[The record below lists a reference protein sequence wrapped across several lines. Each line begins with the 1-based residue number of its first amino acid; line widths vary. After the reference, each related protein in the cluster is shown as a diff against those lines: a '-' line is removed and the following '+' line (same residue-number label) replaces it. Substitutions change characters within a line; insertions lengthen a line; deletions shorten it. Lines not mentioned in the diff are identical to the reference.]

1 MMSNMIEVSVGG
13 HITLLFS
20 IDTSARLPR
29 NQGSRGAGFT
39 IEHGVKLKAHL
50 IDNQDVNPLVKMNG
64 ILPDA
69 RQEAKR
75 PEESTITIT
84 DRHGTL
90 IEEKSLYEDMIEAC
104 RHARLLREHESLDL
118 NIHLECPR
126 SQGFGMSASGLMALG
141 QAIEGLTGRGSASQ
155 YLKIAHRIERQHG
168 SGLGDVLGCSV
179 GGVELRIQPGAPG
192 WPGHALSFDA
202 PTPVLLVWEES
213 EARHTSIY
221 IDDESWQ
228 ASITQAGDACVEVLA
243 QRPWSAQQWPELLKQ
258 SRFFAESSGL
268 FDEPVRA
275 LVYQTVVDCMLNLNV
290 QGSLAGRLCMLGNS
304 VVVLP
309 RRLDEPLDLDAFSNL
324 ADAIKARGLHV
335 LMSSI
340 SPAVNPNRD
349 ESNRLDSNRA

>member
-1 MMSNMIEVSVGG
+1 MSNMIEVSVGG

-39 IEHGVKLKAHL
+39 IEHGVNLKAQLIRKEDALHL
-50 IDNQDVNPLVKMNG
+50 DKMNG
-64 ILPDA
+64 IMPDA
-69 RQEAKR
+69 RQETAR
-75 PEESTITIT
+75 PDESTIRIF
-84 DRHGTL
+84 DRHGNV
-90 IEEKSLYEDMIEAC
+90 IEERSLYEDMIEEC

-141 QAIEGLTGRGSASQ
+141 QAIEALTGRGVASQ

-179 GGVELRIQPGAPG
+179 GGVELRIQPGAPS
-192 WPGHALSFDA
+192 WPGHAVSFDA
-202 PTPVLLVWEES
+202 PTPVLLVWEEA
-213 EARHTSIY
+213 EARHTSVY
-221 IDDESWQ
+221 IDDETWQ
-228 ASITQAGDACVEVLA
+228 ASITQAGDACVEVLG
-243 QRPWSAQQWPELLKQ
+243 RKPWSPQQWPELLKQ

-268 FDEPVRA
+268 IDEPVRA
-275 LVYQTVVDCMLNLNV
+275 LVYQTVVDCMLELNV

-309 RRLDEPLDLDAFSNL
+309 RRLDEPLDLESFEQL
-324 ADAIKARGLHV
+324 ADAIKARGLHA

-340 SPAVNPNRD
+340 SPAVNLNRD
-349 ESNRLDSNRA
+349 GSNQLGSHQA